1 MKRHLWKMATFLIMA
16 LIFFFSSQNAES
28 SSEVSGWFVQF
39 ILQIPHAVFIVRK
52 AAHFILYASLAYC
65 MIHTWKQPT
74 LAKNVTVC
82 FLYACSDEIHQ
93 LFSQGRSG
101 QISDILW
108 DTFAAL
114 CITAFYLY
122 IKKRLKQKR
131 I

>member
-1 MKRHLWKMATFLIMA
+1 MKRHLWKIATFLVMA

-39 ILQIPHAVFIVRK
+39 IQQFPYAVFIVRK
-52 AAHFILYASLAYC
+52 SAHFILYATLAFC

-74 LAKNVTVC
+74 LAKNVTAC

-114 CITAFYLY
+114 CITALYLY
-122 IKKRLKQKR
+122 IKKRRKQKHL
-131 I
+131 